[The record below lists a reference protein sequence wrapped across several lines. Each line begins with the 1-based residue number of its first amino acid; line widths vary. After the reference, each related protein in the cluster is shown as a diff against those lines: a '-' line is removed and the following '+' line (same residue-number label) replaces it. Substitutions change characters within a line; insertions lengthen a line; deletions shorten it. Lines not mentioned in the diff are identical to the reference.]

1 MFVGE
6 RDSNGYYYIRSVGV
20 CVCGERVGVALSGGC
35 GVESEGVVQT

>member
-1 MFVGE
+1 VC
-6 RDSNGYYYIRSVGV
+6 VCVCV